1 MEFIKFANELV
12 ESIKNNKIIT
22 IDMKEPIDEDLE
34 FSDENLYANF
44 DAFKTLL
51 DAGITRGEALKR
63 TGLTEQIAKDLEL
76 EEEEMSFRS
85 EFEEKYDKFEGED
98 DEFGTD
104 KWSSDDD
111 EFGSEDDEW
120 GSKED
125 SDDYNDDE
133 GSFGSGGYDEY

>member
-1 MEFIKFANELV
+1 M
-12 ESIKNNKIIT
+12 
-22 IDMKEPIDEDLE
+22 DMKEPIDEDLE

-51 DAGITRGEALKR
+51 DAGISRGEALKR

-85 EFEEKYDKFEGED
+85 EFEEKYDKFEGDD

-104 KWSSDDD
+104 KWGDDD
-111 EFGSEDDEW
+111 DFGSEDDEW
-120 GSKED
+120 GSKND